1 MLEMK
6 DLSPKYTD
14 HVCYK
19 AEWNQAYKLSSL
31 KHSFNIFFLGSK
43 HIGDEIQAVKRIR
56 GMLEAE

>member
-1 MLEMK
+1 MSWQSKQDEKGRKMLEMK

-31 KHSFNIFFLGSK
+31 KHSFNIFFFR
-43 HIGDEIQAVKRIR
+43 Q
-56 GMLEAE
+56 